1 MKHWKEIVLV
11 SIAFIILATST
22 VVHMTVGWGYR
33 PHRSY
38 ITSITAQEHQLQYY
52 AAKEALV
59 EEVDNYIHEVAPN
72 SALTGLAI
80 VNGCEK
86 YNIDVIF
93 VLAQGQQESHFG
105 TMGIAAKTNSVFNVL
120 AYDGRSAADMNKK
133 GHGYSHPDLSVEPYL
148 ELLINN
154 YLVDGKTEKDL
165 LHNYVNVNGDR
176 YASCT
181 NYEDLLSGLYIKI
194 DSTTDITE
202 KYKRFR
208 KCKIIAEI

>member
-1 MKHWKEIVLV
+1 MKRWMEIALV
-11 SIAFIILATST
+11 GITFITLVAAA
-22 VVHMTVGWGYR
+22 VVPNITRGGYR
-33 PHRSY
+33 PNMSY
-38 ITSITAQEHQLQYY
+38 VTSITAQEHQLQYY

-86 YNIDVIF
+86 YNVDVIF
-93 VLAQGQQESHFG
+93 GLAQGHQESHFG
-105 TMGIAAKTNSVFNVL
+105 TMGVAAKTNSVFNVL
-120 AYDGRSAADMNKK
+120 AYDGRSAADMNEK

-148 ELLINN
+148 ELLTNK
-154 YLVDGKTEKDL
+154 YLTGDKTEKDL
-165 LHNYVNVNGDR
+165 LHNYVDINGHR

-181 NYEDLLSGLYIKI
+181 TYEDLLSGLYIKI
-194 DSTTDITE
+194 DTTTGITE
-202 KYKRFR
+202 KYKKFR